1 MLQKELVVDQ
11 EPSYDDEQEA
21 PKQKKKG
28 FPSIDSL
35 GAKPSAGNP
44 GYGVS
49 SVFDDEINSINDL
62 STPFKNYQQS
72 KTRAHRLM
80 EILNVPDEF
89 SDKDAMKSTRTINTL
104 KTDAEVV
111 VDPYTEY
118 LKDYAQGRNSKLQET
133 YNIDVEECRKG
144 LNLVEEGTIEKR
156 SCGIIQNSS

>member
-1 MLQKELVVDQ
+1 
-11 EPSYDDEQEA
+11 
-21 PKQKKKG
+21 
-28 FPSIDSL
+28 
-35 GAKPSAGNP
+35 
-44 GYGVS
+44 
-49 SVFDDEINSINDL
+49 
-62 STPFKNYQQS
+62 
-72 KTRAHRLM
+72 M

-104 KTDAEVV
+104 KTDAEVK

-118 LKDYAQGRNSKLQET
+118 LKDYAQARNAKLQET